1 MLVIKNIDKIAL
13 RLKENVIIEE
23 FELVYRFYIDN
34 PNYLDGKNGIWQPMK
49 WEITLSRIHPPDLNH
64 PHRNYYLLSNG
75 KKQMWLL
82 PNEITIDKVVDS
94 IRLMAYLN

>member
-1 MLVIKNIDKIAL
+1 MLIIKGIDKIVH
-13 RLKENVIIEE
+13 RFKENVIVEQ

-49 WEITLSRIHPPDLNH
+49 WEITLSRIHPPDINH

-82 PNEITIDKVVDS
+82 PNEITLDKIVDS
-94 IRLMAYLN
+94 IKLMAYLN

>member
-1 MLVIKNIDKIAL
+1 MYMENKLELDNGNLV
-13 RLKENVIIEE
+13 
-23 FELVYRFYIDN
+23 
-34 PNYLDGKNGIWQPMK
+34 WQPMK

-82 PNEITIDKVVDS
+82 PNEITIDKVVDG

>member
-1 MLVIKNIDKIAL
+1 MLVIKGIDKIVH
-13 RLKENVIIEE
+13 RFKENVIVEE

-75 KKQMWLL
+75 QKQMWLL
-82 PNEITIDKVVDS
+82 PNEITIDKVVDG

>member
-1 MLVIKNIDKIAL
+1 MLTIKGIDKIVF
-13 RLKENVIIEE
+13 RFKENVIIEQ

-34 PNYLDGKNGIWQPMK
+34 PNYLGGKNGIWQPMK
-49 WEITLSRIHPPDLNH
+49 WEITLSRVHPPDINH

-82 PNEITIDKVVDS
+82 PNEITLDKIVDS
-94 IRLMAYLN
+94 IKLMAYLN

>member
-1 MLVIKNIDKIAL
+1 MLTRHNIDKIVH
-13 RLKENVIIEE
+13 RFKENVIIEE

-34 PNYLDGKNGIWQPMK
+34 PNYLGGKNGIWQPMK
-49 WEITLSRIHPPDLNH
+49 WEITLSRVHPPDIDH

-82 PNEITIDKVVDS
+82 PNEITLDKIVDS
-94 IRLMAYLN
+94 IKLMAYLN

>member
-1 MLVIKNIDKIAL
+1 MLVIKGIDKIVH
-13 RLKENVIIEE
+13 RFKENVIVEQ

-34 PNYLDGKNGIWQPMK
+34 PNYLGGKNGIWQPMK
-49 WEITLSRIHPPDLNH
+49 WEITLSRVHPPDLNH

-82 PNEITIDKVVDS
+82 PNEITIDKIVDS
-94 IRLMAYLN
+94 IKLMAYLN

>member
-1 MLVIKNIDKIAL
+1 MLVIKGIDKIVH
-13 RLKENVIIEE
+13 RFKENVIIEE

-34 PNYLDGKNGIWQPMK
+34 PNYLDGKNGVWQPMK
-49 WEITLSRIHPPDLNH
+49 WEITLSRVHPPDLIH

-82 PNEITIDKVVDS
+82 PNEITLDKVVDS
-94 IRLMAYLN
+94 IKLMAYLN

>member
-1 MLVIKNIDKIAL
+1 MLVIKGIDKIVH
-13 RLKENVIIEE
+13 RFKENVIVEQ

-34 PNYLDGKNGIWQPMK
+34 PNYLGGKNGIWQPMK

-94 IRLMAYLN
+94 IKLMAYLN